1 MGDRRTLGVG
11 IVGTG
16 FIAGFHL
23 AAFASVRDADVVA
36 VYGPHLD
43 KANALASRAQA
54 EGLGEAKAYDDLRAM
69 VRDPAV
75 EAIWVL
81 APNYS
86 RVDVIE
92 TIVDE
97 VASGRAR
104 LRGIAIEKPLASTL
118 AEAMR
123 VRELVESVGVL
134 HAYLENQVYAPAL
147 TRTHSIVW
155 QRGVPGA
162 GTPYLARC
170 AEEHAGP
177 HSAWFWDGKKQGGG
191 VLNDMMCH
199 SVEAGRFLLTPP
211 GVSPS
216 EWLKPVSVQA
226 TIASLKW
233 GRPAYAAQLK
243 DRFAGAVDYTRH
255 PSEDY
260 ARATYEFVNGEGE
273 PCILEATT
281 SWSFVGAGMRLSWE
295 LLGPEYS
302 LSADT
307 LDTEGKVFLS
317 RELSQLAG
325 EDMLEKQQAEQ
336 GLLPVISDESLAY
349 GYTAENQ
356 VVCRDFLA
364 GRQPKESLH
373 EGVEVVEMLMAAYK
387 AAEEGRT
394 LFWPLD
400 LGDFTPAVAR
410 GEWNPRSKGGAR

>member
-1 MGDRRTLGVG
+1 MGKRTTLGVG
-11 IVGTG
+11 LVGTG

-23 AAFASVRDADVVA
+23 TAFASVRDADIVS

-43 KANALASRAQA
+43 KAETLAARARA

-69 VRDPAV
+69 VQDPDV

-81 APNYS
+81 APNYA
-86 RVDVIE
+86 RLDVVE

-97 VASGRAR
+97 IASGRAT
-104 LRGIAIEKPLASTL
+104 LRGIAIEKPLAATL
-118 AEAMR
+118 WEANR
-123 VRELVESVGVL
+123 IRDLVESVHL
-134 HAYLENQVYAPAL
+134 PHAYLENQVYAPAI
-147 TRTHSIVW
+147 TRTHGVVW
-155 QRGVPGA
+155 QRGVPGS
-162 GTPYLARC
+162 GSPYLARC

-177 HSAWFWDGKKQGGG
+177 HAAWFWDGKKQGGG

-211 GVSPS
+211 GKRPS

-233 GRPAYAAQLK
+233 GRPTYATELRK
-243 DRFAGAVDYTRH
+243 RFGEAVDYTTR

-260 ARATYEFVNGEGE
+260 ARATFEFVNGDGE
-273 PCILEATT
+273 PCIIEATT

-302 LSADT
+302 LSANT
-307 LDTEGKVFLS
+307 LDTEGRVFLS
-317 RELSQLAG
+317 RELSQVAG
-325 EDMLEKQQAEQ
+325 EEMLEKQQAEQ

-349 GYTAENQ
+349 GYTTENQ
-356 VVCRDFLA
+356 VICREFLA
-364 GRQPKESLH
+364 GRQPQESLD
-373 EGVEVVEMLMAAYK
+373 EGVEVVELLMAAYK

-394 LFWPLD
+394 LQWPLD
-400 LGDFTPAVAR
+400 LTGFTPAVAT
-410 GEWNPRSKGGAR
+410 GDWNPRAEGGRA